1 MKMTSFDF
9 VQLSCRL
16 FSAAHRSIC
25 AISSSRDV
33 ELVDGTR
40 RYVSSAYLKIRFPA
54 VIGCK
59 SAALGDTCF
68 HLCDRRTLTSISLFV
83 LTQLTNVTDGQTH
96 RHRMTAW
103 AALMHSIARQKMES
117 IQRLQT
123 VATNS
128 AIQVNFHLIN
138 RPKQFYPTPHDA
150 PARTHNLA
158 LLASIWWFRAVYS
171 ETKISLEIQEASAL
185 EAVAIMRYKN
195 PR

>member
-1 MKMTSFDF
+1 
-9 VQLSCRL
+9 
-16 FSAAHRSIC
+16 
-25 AISSSRDV
+25 
-33 ELVDGTR
+33 
-40 RYVSSAYLKIRFPA
+40 
-54 VIGCK
+54 
-59 SAALGDTCF
+59 
-68 HLCDRRTLTSISLFV
+68 
-83 LTQLTNVTDGQTH
+83 
-96 RHRMTAW
+96 MTAW
-103 AALMHSIARQKMES
+103 AALMHSIARQKIES

-128 AIQVNFHLIN
+128 AIQVNFIYFHLIN
-138 RPKQFYPTPHDA
+138 RPKQFYATPHDA